1 LCSYTF
7 QVPEDD
13 EEMEGSELEALHDE
27 IEADYD
33 MADTIRTKLIPQAV
47 SW

>member
-1 LCSYTF
+1 VSL
-7 QVPEDD
+7 QVPEEDD
-13 EEMEGSELEALHDE
+13 EVEGSELEALHDE

-47 SW
+47 AW